1 MKRLLLFFLLL
12 FLFSGPTWAQ
22 VDTTASAE
30 APVSVDMAPVDTN
43 SSVLPDITPR
53 EFEIR
58 GQLEISF
65 PSLERQPLVGFNPP
79 PRVRLIPPDQE
90 PFIGEYKQESADLPP
105 SPLQRPEAPP
115 ISSLSTGNPRG
126 GLVEAS
132 GGRYYTRI
140 AKANLAIPATGATA
154 FHAEL
159 DYSGS
164 DGYLAANELSFI
176 DDPDVRTPYDALT
189 ASLGVTTTQQ
199 NLRAGGTLDGF
210 ANAYTLFGIEP
221 SDADANSQP
230 NRRGGG
236 LGGTAWIEGEGS
248 VFSDLALQ
256 AGYSGARYETDVFGA
271 DDEDF
276 RRLQQRAD
284 ASGRLGVFAAGGE
297 LVADASASS
306 VGLDENGPFSD
317 AARVFSGG
325 AGYRFVARGTI
336 NLTLGARYLAFSSNQ
351 PLPSARG
358 FRQNVSGSYIAP
370 DVRLD
375 LFPSPSL
382 RVYALSEPGA
392 DLNGLAELYE
402 ENPYLVDEPYVL
414 PTVRWFDAE
423 GGAELFAGPMQIKLW
438 AGYERYPS
446 FLFFEQAAADGG
458 LLYSRG
464 LFTANYAEATV
475 LHGGGDLSVAL
486 PSGLSALLSL
496 TVRNAYLEDGGG
508 DIPYFAP
515 VIGEATVSYAFAE
528 RRGLLQLTS
537 RYESP
542 RFVNR
547 ALTREASDYLDLD
560 LLASYDVASYIGLV
574 ARLDNLAYD
583 ALERWEG
590 YPRPPLVFTAGFR
603 VKW

>member
-1 MKRLLLFFLLL
+1 MKRLFPFFLLL
-12 FLFSGPTWAQ
+12 LFSAPAWAQ
-22 VDTTASAE
+22 VDSSASTE
-30 APVSVDMAPVDTN
+30 AAAPADT
-43 SSVLPDITPR
+43 SGSVLPDITPR

-79 PRVRLIPPDQE
+79 PRVRLIPPDQK

-105 SPLQRPEAPP
+105 SPLARPDAPP
-115 ISSLSTGNPRG
+115 ISSLETGAPRG

-159 DYSGS
+159 NYSGS
-164 DGYLAANELSFI
+164 DGYLASEEVAFV
-176 DDPDVRTPYDALT
+176 DDPDVRTPYDALK
-189 ASLGVTTTQQ
+189 ASIGVTTTQQ

-210 ANAYTLFGIEP
+210 ANAYTLYGTLQDDP
-221 SDADANSQP
+221 DANNQP

-236 LGGTAWIEGEGS
+236 IGGTAWIEGEGGT
-248 VFSDLALQ
+248 FSDLALQ
-256 AGYSGARYETDVFGA
+256 VGYSGAGYETDVFA
-271 DDEDF
+271 TDDDDF
-276 RRLQQRAD
+276 RRLQQRVD
-284 ASGRLGVFAAGGE
+284 GSGRLGVLAAGGE
-297 LVADASASS
+297 IVADASASS
-306 VGLDENGPFSD
+306 AGLDEGGPFSD

-351 PLPSARG
+351 PRPSGRG
-358 FRQNVSGSYIAP
+358 SRQNVSGSYVAP

-375 LFPSPSL
+375 LYPSPTL

-392 DLNGLAELYE
+392 YLNGLAELYE

-414 PTVRWFDAE
+414 PTVRQFDAE
-423 GGAELFAGPMQIKLW
+423 GGAELFAGPVQIKLW
-438 AGYERYPS
+438 GGYERYPS
-446 FLFFEQAAADGG
+446 FLFFEHAITGSG
-458 LLYSRG
+458 LPYSRG
-464 LFTANYAEATV
+464 LHTANYAEATV

-486 PSGLSALLSL
+486 PSGLSALLSV
-496 TVRNAYLEDGGG
+496 TVRDGYLQDGGE

-515 VIGEATVSYAFAE
+515 VVGEATVSYAFAE

-537 RYESP
+537 RYESK
-542 RFVNR
+542 RFIDR
-547 ALTREASDYLDLD
+547 EQTRKVGDYVDLD

-574 ARLDNLAYD
+574 ARLENLAVD

-590 YPRPPLVFTAGFR
+590 YPQPPLIVTAGFR
-603 VKW
+603 VMW